1 MKALLD
7 TDLLLDVALH
17 RAEFFADS
25 ADVLRWAEANPGQA
39 AAALAF
45 GARCIVTRN
54 TSDYRRSPVL
64 AIPPAEFLK
73 AVNP

>member
-1 MKALLD
+1 MSDFEDAL
-7 TDLLLDVALH
+7 
-17 RAEFFADS
+17 
-25 ADVLRWAEANPGQA
+25 QA

-64 AIPPAEFLK
+64 AIAPAELIKDFKL
-73 AVNP
+73 